1 MNTRSNYLLKV
12 ALALFGSLLITFL
25 LVLSSN
31 VQAQSNTG
39 KDGDPY
45 RVEHFQAAN
54 VQSLNVQTSGGHIT
68 VEGISGT
75 EARIEMYVRK
85 NGRSLTSEDTD
96 LSDWEIDISHS
107 GQSINA
113 IAKRKNNGWGFSNWN
128 NHQTSISFIVYAP
141 EEINSNIKT
150 SGGHINASNLS
161 GNQQLK
167 TSGGHIELAMLS
179 GTVDANTSGGHISG
193 QELNG
198 EIELKTS
205 GGHINLE
212 NIDGSLDARTS
223 GGHINA
229 SLLSING
236 SLNLKTSGGNIDIA
250 IPGNT
255 PLELNLAGTFVN
267 ANIDNFSGKIERNK
281 VNGELN
287 GGGPLLS
294 ARTSGGTVSLSF
306 H

>member
-1 MNTRSNYLLKV
+1 MNTRRNYLFKV
-12 ALALFGSLLITFL
+12 ALALFGSFLITFL
-25 LVLSSN
+25 LVFSSN
-31 VQAQSNTG
+31 VKAQSNN
-39 KDGDPY
+39 GDPY
-45 RVEHFQAAN
+45 RVELFQAAN
-54 VQSLNVQTSGGHIT
+54 VHSLNVQTSGGHIT
-68 VEGISGT
+68 VEGTSGT

-85 NGRSLTSEDTD
+85 NGQSLTPEDTD
-96 LSDWEIDISHS
+96 LSDWEIDISQS
-107 GQSINA
+107 GTSINA
-113 IAKRKNNGWGFSNWN
+113 IAKRKNNGWGFSNRK
-128 NHQTSISFIVYAP
+128 NHQPSISFIVYAP
-141 EEINSNIKT
+141 EEINSSLKT

-179 GTVDANTSGGHISG
+179 GTIDANTSGGHISG
-193 QELNG
+193 EDLNG
-198 EIELKTS
+198 QIELKTS

-212 NIDGSLDARTS
+212 DIDGSLDATTS

-229 SLLSING
+229 SLLSISG
-236 SLNLKTSGGNIDIA
+236 SLNLKTSGGNIGIA

-255 PLELNLAGTFVN
+255 GIELNLTGTFVN

>member
-1 MNTRSNYLLKV
+1 MNKRRNYLFKV
-12 ALALFGSLLITFL
+12 ALALFGSFLITFL
-25 LVLSSN
+25 LVFSSN
-31 VQAQSNTG
+31 VKAQPNN
-39 KDGDPY
+39 GDPY

-54 VQSLNVQTSGGHIT
+54 VHSLNVQTSGGHIT
-68 VEGISGT
+68 VEGTSGT

-85 NGRSLTSEDTD
+85 NGQSLAPEDTD
-96 LSDWEIDISHS
+96 LSDWEIDISYS
-107 GQSINA
+107 GTSIIA
-113 IAKRKNNGWGFSNWN
+113 IAKRKNNGWGFSNRN
-128 NHQTSISFIVYAP
+128 NHQPSISFIVHVP
-141 EEINSNIKT
+141 EEINSSLKT

-179 GTVDANTSGGHISG
+179 GTIDANTSGGHISG

-198 EIELKTS
+198 QIGLKTS

-229 SLLSING
+229 SLLSISG
-236 SLNLKTSGGNIDIA
+236 SLNLKTSGGNIGIA

-255 PLELNLAGTFVN
+255 GIELNLAGTFVN

-281 VNGELN
+281 VNGKLN

>member
-31 VQAQSNTG
+31 VQAQPNTG
-39 KDGDPY
+39 KEGNPY
-45 RVEHFQAAN
+45 QVEHFQAAN

-68 VEGISGT
+68 VEGTSGT

-113 IAKRKNNGWGFSNWN
+113 IAKRKNNGWGFFNGN
-128 NHQTSISFIVYAP
+128 NHPSISFIVYTP
-141 EEINSNIKT
+141 EEINSNLKT

-179 GTVDANTSGGHISG
+179 GTVDAHTSGGHISG
-193 QELNG
+193 QALNG

-229 SLLSING
+229 SLLSISG

-255 PLELNLAGTFVN
+255 GLELNLAGTFVN